1 MVSLILPGSCMQSIL
16 FVNSKGVLVIP
27 KKEVLVASLAPIKVL
42 PILFPKTWDQEM
54 VSDVCEM
61 PVIEN
66 LDTSEAISSKGKTI
80 VCRSLNFWKKFL
92 RAESV
97 AINGVALKCWNKEYQ
112 FNSKPSSTLVIIVEG
127 EPDQSGAGYNLSEMD
142 MKTHPIIFTEV
153 GA

>member
-1 MVSLILPGSCMQSIL
+1 MQSIL
-16 FVNSKGVLVIP
+16 FVNSKGELVIP
-27 KKEVLVASLAPIKVL
+27 HKDILAKALEPIKSL
-42 PILFPKTWDQEM
+42 PILFPKTWDQEI
-54 VSDVCEM
+54 VSQVCEM

-66 LDTSEAISSKGKTI
+66 LESADQALQSKSKLI

-97 AINGVALKCWNKEYQ
+97 AINGIALKCWNKEYQ

-127 EPDQSGAGYNLSEMD
+127 TPDRSGDGYNLSGMD
-142 MKTHPIIFTEV
+142 MKSHPIVFTEV

>member
-1 MVSLILPGSCMQSIL
+1 MQSIL

-27 KKEVLVASLAPIKVL
+27 KKEVLAASLAPIKVL

-66 LDTSEAISSKGKTI
+66 LDTSEAITSKGKTI

-127 EPDQSGAGYNLSEMD
+127 EPDQSGVGYNLSEMD
-142 MKTHPIIFTEV
+142 MKTHPIVFTEV

>member
-1 MVSLILPGSCMQSIL
+1 MQSIL

-27 KKEVLVASLAPIKVL
+27 NKEVLTASLAPIKVL
-42 PILFPKTWDQEM
+42 PILFPKTWGQEM

-66 LDTSEAISSKGKTI
+66 LDTSDVIPSKGKVI